1 MDIIT
6 DMPRPVAFL
15 EADTS
20 RQALDLLRD
29 HTCGLVI
36 LDLSLPD
43 ESGFETLAGIRRT
56 QPELPVIVSSMH
68 VEAEYARRALA
79 LGANGY
85 LGKNAAPGELA
96 LAIARVLDGEAYVSP
111 GLAGELTSR
120 DGPAGRPGSPRLS
133 PREREVMH
141 RLARGEKLTDVAAAM
156 RVTVQTAGTY
166 RARIM
171 KKLGLAT
178 TADFF
183 RYALEKGG
191 MLP

>member
-120 DGPAGRPGSPRLS
+120 DGPAGRPGSPRPHRPDLGIRDGLKTS
-133 PREREVMH
+133 LTPNPGCSLPWLERFSWVIQPPTLVSLES
-141 RLARGEKLTDVAAAM
+141 D
-156 RVTVQTAGTY
+156 
-166 RARIM
+166 RA
-171 KKLGLAT
+171 
-178 TADFF
+178 
-183 RYALEKGG
+183 
-191 MLP
+191 